1 MIMRKQFLCVI
12 GIVFIIVI
20 LTACGNN
27 SSADNSANLTASD
40 EITETVSSEIPNN
53 ESIASTED
61 SNASADFSKSVEE
74 SSFEEDLPR
83 KIVVE
88 IYSEDTQ
95 VLIENFELDDK
106 EYCNE
111 VFKEFYK
118 CFNTACDEYPK
129 YHASAADKVIRTKYR
144 ISVFLYTYSTDTM
157 TDVSSCIQL
166 CYPYGHNNDV
176 YDITHAELFTDY
188 ELCGG
193 KSFIEL
199 IDVYVD
205 GYITN

>member
-12 GIVFIIVI
+12 GIVFVVI
-20 LTACGNN
+20 MLAACGNN
-27 SSADNSANLTASD
+27 NSFNDNTDLVLSD
-40 EITETVSSEIPNN
+40 KITETASSEISNN
-53 ESIASTED
+53 ESIESAED
-61 SNASADFSKSVEE
+61 SNASTDFSKPEDE
-74 SSFEEDLPR
+74 ISFEEDLPR

-88 IYSEDTQ
+88 IYSEDAQT
-95 VLIENFELDDK
+95 LIESFELNDK

-129 YHASAADKVIRTKYR
+129 YHASAADKVVRTKYR
-144 ISVFLYTYSTDTM
+144 VSVFLYTYSTDTM

-188 ELCGG
+188 EICGG
-193 KSFIEL
+193 KPFIEL
-199 IDVYVD
+199 IDVYVE

>member
-1 MIMRKQFLCVI
+1 MRKQFLCVI
-12 GIVFIIVI
+12 GIVFVVI
-20 LTACGNN
+20 TLAACSNNHSFNN
-27 SSADNSANLTASD
+27 SDNLVLSDKIAETA
-40 EITETVSSEIPNN
+40 SSEIPNN
-53 ESIASTED
+53 ESIESAED
-61 SNASADFSKSVEE
+61 SNTSTDFEKSVEE

-95 VLIENFELDDK
+95 VLIDSFELDDK

-129 YHASAADKVIRTKYR
+129 YHASAADKAIRTDYR
-144 ISVFLYTYSTDTM
+144 VAIYLYTYSTDAM
-157 TDVSSCIQL
+157 KDMISCIKL
-166 CYPYGHNNDV
+166 CYPYKHSNDV

-205 GYITN
+205 IYITN

>member
-1 MIMRKQFLCVI
+1 MIIRKQFLCVI

-20 LTACGNN
+20 LTACSNN
-27 SSADNSANLTASD
+27 SFNDNTDLVLSD
-40 EITETVSSEIPNN
+40 EITETASSEIPNN

-61 SNASADFSKSVEE
+61 SNASTDFSNSNEK

-95 VLIENFELDDK
+95 TLIESFELNDK

-129 YHASAADKVIRTKYR
+129 YHASAADKVVRTDYR
-144 ISVFLYTYSTDTM
+144 VAIYLYTYSTDAM
-157 TDVSSCIQL
+157 TDMISCIKL
-166 CYPYGHNNDV
+166 CYPYGHSNDV

-205 GYITN
+205 IYITN

>member
-1 MIMRKQFLCVI
+1 MIMRKQFLCAI
-12 GIVFIIVI
+12 GIVFVVI
-20 LTACGNN
+20 MLAACGNN
-27 SSADNSANLTASD
+27 SSADTSTNLTILD
-40 EITETVSSEIPNN
+40 EITETASSDN
-53 ESIASTED
+53 ESIESAED
-61 SNASADFSKSVEE
+61 NNTSNDFSKSDEE
-74 SSFEEDLPR
+74 SSLEEDLPR

-95 VLIENFELDDK
+95 TLIESFELNDK

-157 TDVSSCIQL
+157 TDVSSRIQL
-166 CYPYGHNNDV
+166 CYPYGHSNDV

>member
-1 MIMRKQFLCVI
+1 MIMRKQCRCVI
-12 GIVFIIVI
+12 GIVFIIVM
-20 LTACGNN
+20 LAACSNN
-27 SSADNSANLTASD
+27 SFNDNTDLVLSD
-40 EITETVSSEIPNN
+40 EITETASSEIPNN
-53 ESIASTED
+53 ESMEFAED
-61 SNASADFSKSVEE
+61 SNASADFSKSDEE

-95 VLIENFELDDK
+95 TLIESFELNDK

-118 CFNTACDEYPK
+118 CFDTACDEYPK

-157 TDVSSCIQL
+157 TDVSSCIKL

-205 GYITN
+205 GYMTN